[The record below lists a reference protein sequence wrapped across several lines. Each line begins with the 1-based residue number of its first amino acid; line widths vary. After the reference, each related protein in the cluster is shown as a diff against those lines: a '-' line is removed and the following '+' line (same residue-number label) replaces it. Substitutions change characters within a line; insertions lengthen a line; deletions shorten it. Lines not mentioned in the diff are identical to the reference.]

1 MPDDTS
7 ILDERKNALLAEI
20 MADESRYLRLAKSNY
35 YSAQGLLWASL
46 IAGGLAALLGLVP
59 SFSAGVEKWQLGLV
73 SALSVAFTTFS
84 RQVGFQQTANWH
96 YRKVDRLRALQ
107 RRLKF
112 ELPASPTA
120 DNIAA
125 VSSSLSA
132 TDLQMSKEWE
142 DMKSEPSARKPTE
155 AN

>member
-7 ILDERKNALLAEI
+7 ILGERKNALLAEI
-20 MADESRYLRLAKSNY
+20 TADESHYLRLARTNY

-46 IAGGLAALLGLVP
+46 IAGSLAALFGLVQ
-59 SFSAGVEKWQLGLV
+59 SLSEGVEKWQLGLV

-84 RQVGFQQTANWH
+84 RQVGFQQKANWH

-107 RRLKF
+107 RRLNF
-112 ELPASPTA
+112 ELPISPTA

-132 TDLQMSKEWE
+132 MDLQMSKEWE
-142 DMKSEPSARKPTE
+142 DMKSEPSAKPPE